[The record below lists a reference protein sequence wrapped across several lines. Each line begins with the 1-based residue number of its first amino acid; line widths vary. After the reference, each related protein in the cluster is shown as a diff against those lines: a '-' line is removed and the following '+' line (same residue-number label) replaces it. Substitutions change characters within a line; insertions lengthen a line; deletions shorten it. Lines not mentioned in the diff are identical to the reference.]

1 MKIILPSLLIG
12 LFSASFAL
20 AQQPVSPDAAPAT
33 RAGAPAGN
41 TASAG
46 GNNPGFQLPTDPST
60 PVQAEPANGGELLMR
75 RVHDLLTATNSIS
88 ARVRYRV
95 DLFGH
100 QLVGEGIY
108 LQQGAAER
116 QQGASEKQLSRL
128 ELKTL
133 VGQHVE
139 VLQMVGDGKYLWQYQ
154 DSGVPPT
161 DPTAKPQVAR
171 IDLARVRLALHHP
184 QAFHGRMLTADLAL
198 AGLERLIEGLGA
210 TFHFERIEAGQL
222 DTLPVWI
229 ATGTW
234 RSEMLMS
241 VSKDLADQAASGQ
254 PLDLKKLPPQMPEE
268 VQLFVGQEDMFPYR
282 IEYRRRPTKQGRG
295 EALGEMAPMLIVEF
309 YEVRLNEP
317 IGAQNFVYQPGNAEI
332 ADATANFIKSIGVR
346 TPNDKEKDTK

>member
-20 AQQPVSPDAAPAT
+20 AQGPAAP
-33 RAGAPAGN
+33 P
-41 TASAG
+41 ASA
-46 GNNPGFQLPTDPST
+46 PSSAVAPVEPRVAARQSPAGFQLPDDPST
-60 PVQAEPANGGELLMR
+60 PVQAEPADGGELLMR
-75 RVHDLLTATNSIS
+75 RVHGLLASTASIS
-88 ARVRYRV
+88 SRVRYRV

-108 LQQGAAER
+108 LQQGA
-116 QQGASEKQLSRL
+116 GDKQLNRL

-139 VLQMVGDGKYLWQYQ
+139 VVQMVGDGKYLWQYQ
-154 DSGVPPT
+154 DSGIPPT
-161 DPTAKPQVAR
+161 DPTVKPQVAR

-198 AGLERLIEGLGA
+198 AGLERLIEGLA
-210 TFHFERIEAGQL
+210 ASYHFERIEAGKL

-234 RSEMLMS
+234 RPETLVS
-241 VSKDLADQAASGQ
+241 VSKDLADQATNGQ

-268 VQLFVGQEDMFPYR
+268 VQLFIGQEDMFPYR
-282 IEYRRRPTKQGRG
+282 IEYRRRPQKQGKG
-295 EALGEMAPMLIVEF
+295 EAIGDMAPILIVEF
-309 YEVRLNEP
+309 YEVRLNET
-317 IGAQNFVYQPGNAEI
+317 IGPQNFVYQPGNAEI
-332 ADATANFIKSIGVR
+332 ADATANFIKSMGVR
-346 TPNDKEKDTK
+346 TPADKEATTK

>member
-20 AQQPVSPDAAPAT
+20 AQDPVPRETAPAT
-33 RAGAPAGN
+33 RAGTPAGN
-41 TASAG
+41 ATAGSNSA
-46 GNNPGFQLPTDPST
+46 GFQLPDDPSA
-60 PVQAEPANGGELLMR
+60 PVQAEPADGGELLLR
-75 RVHDLLTATNSIS
+75 RVHSLLAATSSIS

-108 LQQGAAER
+108 LQQGAAD
-116 QQGASEKQLSRL
+116 KQLVRL

-133 VGQHVE
+133 VGQNVE
-139 VLQMVGDGKYLWQYQ
+139 VMQIVGDGKYLWQYE
-154 DSGVPPT
+154 DSGVPPA
-161 DPTAKPQVAR
+161 DPTVKPQVAR

-198 AGLERLIEGLGA
+198 AGMTRLIEGLGA
-210 TFHFERIEAGQL
+210 TFRFEKIEAGQL

-229 ATGTW
+229 ATGAW
-234 RSEMLMS
+234 RPEPLTS
-241 VSKDLADQAASGQ
+241 VSKDLADQVANGQ

-295 EALGEMAPMLIVEF
+295 EAIGEMAPILIVEF
-309 YEVRLNEP
+309 YEVRLNEA
-317 IGAQNFVYQPGNAEI
+317 IGPQNFVYQPGNAEI
-332 ADATANFIKSIGVR
+332 ADATANFIKSMGVR
-346 TPNDKEKDTK
+346 TPTDKETTIK